1 MFKLTPSNDKF
12 FDYFDAASDLLVA
25 AASRFLDFLDHFE
38 AVPQQADEMSRLEQ
52 EGDRITH
59 ETMGLLDKSFITPLE
74 RGDIRRLMMALDDVL
89 DYLDDASRRIAIYEI
104 SEVRPDVRELA
115 SVLVRTTKG
124 VQTAVH
130 KLRKLRQKNG
140 ILEFCIQVH
149 NLEDEGDRIHHDAL
163 ARLFKSGLDPLS
175 VIKWKDIIEDI
186 EASID
191 SCQTVASVVEGIV
204 LENA

>member
-1 MFKLTPSNDKF
+1 MFKFTPSNDKF
-12 FDYFDAASDLLVA
+12 FDYFDSASDLLVA
-25 AASRFLDFLDHFE
+25 AAGRFLEFLDHFG
-38 AVPQQADEMSRLEQ
+38 AVQEQADEMSRLEQ
-52 EGDRITH
+52 QADHIIH

-89 DYLDDASRRIAIYEI
+89 DYLDDAVRRIAIYEI
-104 SEVRPDVRELA
+104 TEVRPDIRELA
-115 SVLVRTTKG
+115 SVLVRATEG
-124 VQTAVH
+124 VQSAVH
-130 KLRKLRQKNG
+130 RLRNLRPKQG
-140 ILEFCIQVH
+140 VLELCVQVH
-149 NLEDEGDRIHHDAL
+149 ELEDEGDRIHHAAL